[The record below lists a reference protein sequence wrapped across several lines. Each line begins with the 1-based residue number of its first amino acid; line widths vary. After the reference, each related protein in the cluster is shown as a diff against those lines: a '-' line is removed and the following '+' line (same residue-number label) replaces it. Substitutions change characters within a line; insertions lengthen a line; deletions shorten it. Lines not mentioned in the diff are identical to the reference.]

1 MGKYKNYKGP
11 VSYVWRVLFFAIGQL
26 FLTAGICLGK
36 VSKFGVSAGASV
48 PNIVNIISDG
58 KITLGQGMT
67 YFFYFFIACHY
78 LTILI
83 KKQKW
88 SWLYLFEFAG
98 ALITGWF
105 TDLNMLWIAPIASG
119 LHPENSIVLQIVFTV
134 LSALFQGF
142 GLAIYID
149 TDLFPNPPEAMMV
162 AIQMWNPKWKLS
174 SLKIATDCTYVCLSL
189 IAGFIAKG
197 MLFSQ
202 DGIWFGT
209 VFLALAVGRVM
220 GWLRPLVSPPLK
232 KLFYGEPPEEDTAVQ
247 TEQRPSA

>member
-48 PNIVNIISDG
+48 PNIANIISDG